1 MTFPTKS
8 YSSIGSFSDD
18 YVAQL
23 TRAACSID
31 KGRLAAASDLLDDTF
46 QQGKWLYVCGNGG
59 SAAIAN
65 HLLCDYAKCIQTDT
79 DVRPRVISLSANLEM
94 ITAIANDIEYDD
106 CFSYQLATT
115 GRPGDVLMTI
125 SASGDSENIVR
136 AVKWASENGMH
147 TIALTG
153 FNGGR
158 SAELADVNLHVVGDN
173 YGIIEDAH
181 QSIMHIL
188 AQYLRQTHM
197 VDDTIVER
205 KF

>member
-1 MTFPTKS
+1 MTFPDKT
-8 YSSIGSFSDD
+8 YGSIASFCDD
-18 YVAQL
+18 YVGQL
-23 TRAACSID
+23 ARATGSID
-31 KGRLAAASDLLDDTF
+31 RDRLAAAANMLDDAF
-46 QQGKWLYVCGNGG
+46 QRGAWLYVCGNGG

-79 DVRPRVISLSANLEM
+79 EVRPRVISLSANLEM

-106 CFSYQLATT
+106 CFAYQLATT

-136 AVKWASENGMH
+136 TVKWAAENGMH
-147 TIALTG
+147 TVALTG

-158 SAELADVNLHVVGDN
+158 SAELAEVNLHVAGDN

-181 QSIMHIL
+181 QSIMHII
-188 AQYLRQTHM
+188 AQYLRQAHM
-197 VDDTIVER
+197 GAETIVER

>member
-1 MTFPTKS
+1 MTFPEKS
-8 YSSIGSFSDD
+8 YGSIAAFCDD
-18 YVAQL
+18 YVERLA
-23 TRAACSID
+23 RAAGSID
-31 KGRLAAASDLLDDTF
+31 REQLAAAANRLEDTF
-46 QQGKWLYVCGNGG
+46 QRGAWLYVCGNGG

-79 DVRPRVISLSANLEM
+79 EIRPRVISLSANLEM

-106 CFSYQLATT
+106 CFAYQLATT

-136 AVKWASENGMH
+136 TVKWAAENGMH

-158 SAELADVNLHVVGDN
+158 SAELAEINLHVAGDN
-173 YGIIEDAH
+173 YGVIEDAH

-188 AQYLRQTHM
+188 AQYLRQAHM
-197 VDDTIVER
+197 GTETIVER

>member
-8 YSSIGSFSDD
+8 YSTIANFCDD
-18 YVAQL
+18 YVGQL
-23 TRAACSID
+23 ARAAGSID
-31 KGRLAAASDLLDDTF
+31 QDRLADASDLLDDTF

-79 DVRPRVISLSANLEM
+79 NVRPRVISLSANLEM

-115 GRPGDVLMTI
+115 GQPGDVLMTI

-136 AVKWASENGMH
+136 AIKWASENGMH
-147 TIALTG
+147 SIALTG

-158 SAELADVNLHVVGDN
+158 SAELASINLHVDGDN

-188 AQYLRQTHM
+188 AQYLRQAHM